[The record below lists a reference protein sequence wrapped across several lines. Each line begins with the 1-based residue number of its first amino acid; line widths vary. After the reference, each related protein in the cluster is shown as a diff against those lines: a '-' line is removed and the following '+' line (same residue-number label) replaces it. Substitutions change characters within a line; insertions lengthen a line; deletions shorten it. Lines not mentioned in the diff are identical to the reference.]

1 MTWLFGTNMPSHGVC
16 KHGIR
21 NWKIFYFFNKISLNM
36 KLNRNLR
43 NNEAKIAVYI
53 RVAWVNDIITM
64 LWPEFL
70 MNRKLKLLTYHVI
83 TLKIIRQTS
92 LRFEPLTQY
101 SKSTVFRVT
110 QHLMIRMFMDKVNG
124 ANLQLKNLCCLKNL
138 P

>member
-1 MTWLFGTNMPSHGVC
+1 
-16 KHGIR
+16 
-21 NWKIFYFFNKISLNM
+21 M

-92 LRFEPLTQY
+92 FRFEPLTQY